1 MLDVAVVGVPDEK
14 WGERPKAFVILKKGE
29 SVTAEEIIDYTR
41 TLLAGYKVPRDIV
54 FPLELP
60 RTSTGKILK
69 FELRSAEAAEG

>member
-1 MLDVAVVGVPDEK
+1 M
-14 WGERPKAFVILKKGE
+14 ILKKGE